1 MQYQYQGRE
10 RSRPGGKHPTRIIP
24 WLRFR
29 HSGTRKLLPDG
40 KVRGTAF
47 FPTST
52 FLLCPGLCSFQ
63 NYIWP
68 VRLISTRSSPQS
80 RTFSCHDSRGRID
93 PGGVVKPFMDAN
105 PFLSPV
111 TVLSH
116 GGEFN
121 KSKVK

>member
-1 MQYQYQGRE
+1 MAEVQTLGD
-10 RSRPGGKHPTRIIP
+10 SKAAAGWKGTWHC
-24 WLRFR
+24 LFFR
-29 HSGTRKLLPDG
+29 RQLFYYALASAP
-40 KVRGTAF
+40 
-47 FPTST
+47 
-52 FLLCPGLCSFQ
+52 FQ